1 MQNLFNYPINSESLE
16 KASDELWALLQNKIS
31 YLPKNDQKLVELA
44 FVQMVLAH
52 DTVRRK
58 SGDFYIVHPTMAA
71 IILADFRMDKDTL
84 AACLLHDVPEDTK
97 VTLKEIKNDFG
108 AEIAFLVEGVTKLSQ
123 VRYQGEDRY
132 SENLRRMFMAMSQDL
147 RVIFIKLADR
157 LHNLC
162 TLKYVEATKQKRIAK
177 ESLEIYAPIAER
189 LGMSYFRGAIEDACF
204 PFIYPEI
211 YKKFII
217 DSDLIIEKRQKTLNK
232 ISKKIKGILQKCKMP
247 YFQILGRAK
256 KYYSLY
262 KKIQEKKYG
271 VEEVYDL
278 VALRLI
284 TNSVEDCYEVLACL
298 HRHFEPIPDRIKDYI
313 LRPKINGYQSLHT
326 TVKDL
331 ETGVIFEIQ
340 IRTNE
345 MNDFAEYGVAAHWAY
360 KEKIDKTTKKEQ
372 LESIVT
378 PQTYKWLS
386 ELIELGKENWSEEEY
401 LKHVK
406 LDLFQDRIFVMT
418 PKNDPI
424 DLPIGASP
432 LDFAY
437 KIHQKLGEKASMAKV
452 NGEMVKLSSRLK
464 NGDII
469 EIITDKRQKPNEKW
483 LQWVKTTQAA
493 KQIRHFLKKQNKLEN
508 N

>member
-1 MQNLFNYPINSESLE
+1 MKSLFNHTIDSKSLE
-16 KASDELWALLQNKIS
+16 KASSELWEILQSKIN
-31 YLPKNDQKLVELA
+31 YLPKNDQKTVELA
-44 FVQMVLAH
+44 FIQMTLAH
-52 DTVRRK
+52 GEVRRK
-58 SGDFYIVHPTMAA
+58 SGEFYIIHPTFATL
-71 IILADFRMDKDTL
+71 ILTDFHLDKDTL
-84 AACLLHDVPEDTK
+84 AACLLHDVPEDTN

-157 LHNLC
+157 LHNLS
-162 TLKYVEATKQKRIAK
+162 TLKHVDISKQKRIAK

-211 YKKFII
+211 YKKFIF
-217 DSDLIIEKRQKTLNK
+217 DSDLIIEKRQKTLDK
-232 ISKKIKGILQKCKMP
+232 ISKKIKKILQKCKMP
-247 YFQILGRAK
+247 YSQIQGRAK

-284 TNSVEDCYEVLACL
+284 TNSVEDCYEILACL
-298 HRHFEPIPDRIKDYI
+298 HRHFEPIPGRIKDYI
-313 LRPKINGYQSLHT
+313 LRPKLNGYQSLHT
-326 TVKDL
+326 TVRDPENNL
-331 ETGVIFEIQ
+331 IFEIQ
-340 IRTNE
+340 IRTNQ

-360 KEKIDKTTKKEQ
+360 KEKIEINKTEQ
-372 LESIVT
+372 LENIIS

-386 ELIELGKENWSEEEY
+386 ELIELGQENWGEEEY

-437 KIHQKLGEKASMAKV
+437 KIHQCLGEKASMAKV
-452 NGEMVKLSSRLK
+452 NGEMVKLSSQLK
-464 NGDII
+464 NGDVV

-483 LQWVKTTQAA
+483 LLWVKTTQAA

-508 N
+508 